1 MGSDDLSYT
10 HSPRAAIQLY
20 FPFGRFYSM
29 ISLIATVLNEGQSMH
44 RLMQSL
50 VAQTCLPDE
59 VVIVDGGSTDDT
71 VAILQSYTD
80 KLPLRV
86 LVETGA
92 NISEGRN
99 KAIVSAQG
107 DIIAVTDAGVILAP
121 DWLEKI
127 TAPLIDN
134 PKCTV
139 SGGFFNADSTNL
151 FELAMSATVL
161 PLRDEI
167 NPATFLPSSRSV
179 AFYKSLWEAVGGYPE
194 WLDYC
199 EDLIFDL
206 RIKQWMSQEGGTIA
220 FEPQAVVA
228 FRPRGSL
235 RSFFKQY
242 YLYARGDGKADLW
255 RKRHAARYLTYLVAL
270 PVVFLLGLM
279 IHPLLWLLVLP
290 GGYVSMRQ
298 PYNRLRKLVASQR
311 LKDISHK
318 TYNAGELAYLL
329 MMILIIRVVGDVA
342 KMIGYPVG
350 WIWRLRKHP
359 PNWKVVT
366 INR

>member
-1 MGSDDLSYT
+1 
-10 HSPRAAIQLY
+10 
-20 FPFGRFYSM
+20 M

-50 VAQTCLPDE
+50 VAQTRLPDE
-59 VVIVDGGSTDDT
+59 VVIVDGGSSDDT

-86 LVETGA
+86 LVEAGA

-99 KAIVSAQG
+99 RAIAAAQG
-107 DIIAVTDAGVILAP
+107 DIIAVTDAGVIVAP
-121 DWLEKI
+121 YWLEKI
-127 TAPLIDN
+127 TTPLISDAN
-134 PKCTV
+134 CTV
-139 SGGFFNADSTNL
+139 SGGFFNPDDTNL

-167 NPATFLPSSRSV
+167 NPATFLPTSRSV
-179 AFYKSLWEAVGGYPE
+179 AFRKSAWEAVGGYPE

-206 RIKQWMSQEGGTIA
+206 RIKQWMSRQPSTTIA
-220 FEPQAVVA
+220 FEPEAVVA

-242 YLYARGDGKADLW
+242 YLYARGDGKSDLW

-270 PVVFLLGLM
+270 PVVFLLGLWV
-279 IHPLLWLLVLP
+279 HPLLWLLVLP
-290 GGYVSMRQ
+290 GSYVYMRQ
-298 PYNRLRKLVASQR
+298 PYRRLAKLIKSRQQENNG
-311 LKDISHK
+311 KSY
-318 TYNAGELAYLL
+318 TMSELLYLGVMVL
-329 MMILIIRVVGDVA
+329 VIRVVGDIA

-350 WIWRLRKHP
+350 WVWRLRNHP
-359 PNWKVVT
+359 PDWKIVT
-366 INR
+366 ISR